1 MCTSH
6 LLYLKLLKNWW
17 MKELVPSFMQEVAVF
32 ISIKSQNIFATN
44 QKPQKLLY
52 THSA

>member
-6 LLYLKLLKNWW
+6 LLYLKLLKDWW
-17 MKELVPSFMQEVAVF
+17 MKLLPSFVQEVAVF

-44 QKPQKLLY
+44 QKLLY
-52 THSA
+52 AHSA